1 MVSVIARD
9 SISFPSARENPRKA
23 FPFFRLRKLNSDC
36 RKKGKT
42 KCHNSIIVWSKS
54 VLFTILCFFN
64 QKKRIEYEFS
74 VRPVSQFLSVNLSLS
89 QNHYVKFFTLSIFHS
104 VNRSFSQLFT
114 WSIVHLVN
122 DSLGQSFTK

>member
-122 DSLGQSFTK
+122 GTA